1 MKTIIHFKG
10 ILYLMNPNY
19 DYDNFWLHRFLHP
32 EVVLHQMEAV
42 SHKVRRKN
50 VDRSA
55 KKKAC
60 SWKGTWRSL
69 RPACSGSKNLKRL
82 RDRLEVL

>member
-1 MKTIIHFKG
+1 MWCQYGVRAWFYGRMKTNKMKALIHFKG
-10 ILYLMNPNY
+10 ILCLMNPNY

-32 EVVLHQMEAV
+32 EVVLYQMEAV

-55 KKKAC
+55 KRGLVVGKEL
-60 SWKGTWRSL
+60 G
-69 RPACSGSKNLKRL
+69 
-82 RDRLEVL
+82 DH